1 MALVECHECGN
12 EISTEAKT
20 CPKCGAKNK
29 GLKKSSAF
37 RHVVGI
43 ILLAVLIYWVY
54 DYMKS
59 SWVPNCQSDTFRDTF
74 EGSPYAQK
82 NKLRVIDVTDRKE
95 VSQGSLPEDTVCEIT
110 FRLND
115 ATTKTYIFTFEPRED
130 GSYFVR
136 GKPK

>member
-20 CPKCGAKNK
+20 CPKCGAKNRC
-29 GLKKSSAF
+29 LKKPSAS
-37 RHVVGI
+37 RHIVGLI
-43 ILLAVLIYWVY
+43 VLAISIYWVY
-54 DYMKS
+54 DYMKT
-59 SWVPNCQSDTFRDTF
+59 SWIPSCQSGTFGDTF

-95 VSQGSLPEDTVCEIT
+95 ISQGNRLEDTVCEIT
-110 FRLND
+110 FRLNN
-115 ATTKTYIFTFEPRED
+115 ATTKTYIFTFEPTAD